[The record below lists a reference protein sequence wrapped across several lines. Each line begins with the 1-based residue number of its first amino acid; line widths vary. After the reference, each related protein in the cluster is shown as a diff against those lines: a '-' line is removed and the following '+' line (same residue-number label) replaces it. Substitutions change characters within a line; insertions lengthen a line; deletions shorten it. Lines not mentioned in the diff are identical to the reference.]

1 MGNIIIENYPE
12 QKQFFY
18 AETYN
23 HMMSVSKKM
32 AVIINKLIKTST
44 RHDASKVESKIES
57 DLFIAMTPK
66 LKSSTYG
73 SEEYKK
79 FLEEL
84 KPALDNH
91 YKENRHHPEHFEN
104 GIKGMTLVDLIE
116 MLCDWC
122 AAVER
127 HSDGNILKSIEINQK
142 RFGYSDELKQILI
155 NTLEQELPECLPIS
169 CRENN
174 NDTCRS

>member
-1 MGNIIIENYPE
+1 MSE

-18 AETYN
+18 AETFK

-32 AVIINKLIKTST
+32 AVVIHALIKRST

-57 DLFIAMTPK
+57 DLFIEMTPK
-66 LKSSTYG
+66 LKNSTYG
-73 SEEYKK
+73 SEEYKQ
-79 FLEEL
+79 FLQQL

-91 YKENRHHPEHFEN
+91 YSVNRHHPEHFKN
-104 GIKGMTLVDLIE
+104 GIKDMTLIDLIE

-127 HSDGNILKSIEINQK
+127 HDDGNILKSIEINQD

-155 NTLEQELPECLPIS
+155 NTIKHDLPACLPHS
-169 CRENN
+169 NQG
-174 NDTCRS
+174 DTHHGEEQTQTK